1 MMRWTIIMVSLF
13 QIDLFPCPKKWS
25 FGGCFIYC
33 HLLRFRQ
40 FFHAGAFIQ
49 QFDAASEVAVSQIC
63 LEFIS
68 FTYILWTIQVGCRK
82 VKLKILV

>member
-1 MMRWTIIMVSLF
+1 MMRWTIVMVSVPR
-13 QIDLFPCPKKWS
+13 IDLFPCPKKWS

-40 FFHAGAFIQ
+40 FFHAWAFIQ
-49 QFDAASEVAVSQIC
+49 PFGAASGVAISQIC

-68 FTYILWTIQVGCRK
+68 FTFPLDNPSWMQK
-82 VKLKILV
+82 S